1 MRITALALTLLLAAP
16 AAAAQQTAA
25 PAALPAL
32 SAENQARA
40 DTLLVQAAEHLVA
53 GRRAE
58 ALPLLTA
65 ALALAGPPGDVA
77 LLDGPQ
83 RHDVYGRWLEARSA
97 AVKARDF
104 ASFARWTWLTAAY
117 RMKSAAGRTSE
128 SGPVALDDID
138 DLFFLTYALVLAG
151 EEARARAFV
160 APFATAA
167 DPAYEAAFAKDMSGR
182 AQGVQMWG
190 GEDKPRAARLVEFAI
205 AMFDRPAARATE
217 PVRDL
222 YGLLGVIRRNAGDLA
237 GARAALARA
246 RAPGTPPDTIE
257 IALTFALGEID
268 AGIRT
273 VQQSLGE
280 SPSATLSRAAAD
292 RLVEIAGYTGSG
304 NAATLAIY
312 ERVYPVYRRL
322 LKPDDAALENAGS
335 VLANLYVESGEPAK
349 AEPILSGLLASA
361 ERRWGPEANGALT
374 YVLKLAGAVEA
385 QNRLAEA
392 ELLYR
397 RIWNLSLRY
406 DNYEPDDSR
415 EAFAG
420 ITRTLLAREL
430 VDEALA
436 FTAGGLAKVRAAK
449 DIPAQRRMY
458 YLLSRGEALEASG
471 ALRDAEALAREAVA
485 LGDSDEKMTVA
496 AVFDDPNVAARAR
509 LASLLERQDRAGESE
524 PIRRLLLKKIEQ
536 NDMIPWEG
544 EYRREALLA
553 LASNLTMQGKPEGT
567 ALFGE
572 RLAASSRI
580 YGADSPQLLDVAEP
594 FARALLRS
602 GRAGAA
608 LTPARAALA
617 ARTSQRFAGDAAR
630 ASATDIALARK
641 RTDAARLLV
650 QAAWRASRP
659 GG

>member
-1 MRITALALTLLLAAP
+1 MRIMALALTLLLAVP
-16 AAAAQQTAA
+16 TAAQQATA
-25 PAALPAL
+25 PAFPTL
-32 SAENQARA
+32 SAEDQARA
-40 DTLLVQAAEHLVA
+40 DAMLVQAAGHLIA
-53 GRRAE
+53 GRRAD

-77 LLDGPQ
+77 QLGGMEQ
-83 RHDVYGRWLEARSA
+83 HKVYGRWLEARSA
-97 AVKARDF
+97 AIKARDF
-104 ASFARWTWLTAAY
+104 PTFARWTWLTAAY
-117 RMKSAAGRTSE
+117 RMNGAAGRTIE
-128 SGPVALDDID
+128 RGPIALDDID
-138 DLFFLTYALVLAG
+138 DLFFLSYGLVLAG
-151 EEARARAFV
+151 EEDRARAFV
-160 APFATAA
+160 APFTAAA
-167 DPAYEAAFAKDMSGR
+167 DPAYEAAFAKDMSSR
-182 AQGVQMWG
+182 AQSVQMWG

-205 AMFDRPAARATE
+205 AMFDRPAARAVE

-237 GARAALARA
+237 GARAALVRA
-246 RAPGTPPDTIE
+246 RAPGSPPDTIE
-257 IALTFALGEID
+257 IALMFAMGEID
-268 AGIRT
+268 AGIGA

-280 SPSATLSRAAAD
+280 SPSPTLSRAAAD
-292 RLVEIAGYTGSG
+292 KLVEVAGYTGSG

-322 LKPDDAALENAGS
+322 LKPGDMKLESAGS
-335 VLANLYVESGEPAK
+335 VLANLYVETGEPAK
-349 AEPILSGLLASA
+349 AEPILAGLLASA
-361 ERRWGPEANGALT
+361 EKRWGPEANGTLT
-374 YVLKLAGAVEA
+374 YVLALAGAVEA

-420 ITRTLLAREL
+420 TTRTLLARGL

-436 FTAGGLAKVRAAK
+436 FTTDGLAKVRSAR
-449 DIPAQRRMY
+449 DIPAERRMY

-471 ALRDAEALAREAVA
+471 ALGDAEALAREAIA

-509 LASLLERQDRAGESE
+509 LASLLERQGRAAEAE
-524 PIRRLLLKKIEQ
+524 PVRRLLLKKIEQ

-567 ALFGE
+567 TLFGE

-602 GRAGAA
+602 GRPGAA
-608 LTPARAALA
+608 LVPARIALA
-617 ARTSQRFAGDAAR
+617 ARTSTRLLGDASRVTAN
-630 ASATDIALARK
+630 DIALARQ
-641 RTDAARLLV
+641 RNAAARLV
-650 QAAWRASRP
+650 VEAAWRASRP
-659 GG
+659 AS